1 MTAGLRSVIVAWQFL
16 TSVPLSRRHHDP
28 SPAELAGSMVWYP
41 FVGAVLGAILAGSD
55 LLLRQWLSSEVSAVI
70 GVGLLVMLTR
80 GLHQD
85 GLADTLDGLAGG
97 RTPSDR
103 LAIMKD
109 PRIGALGATGL
120 ALSLI
125 LRCAAVAALPEAGR
139 FSTLLCM
146 PVMGRWAMVVG
157 AYGATHARAEGGL
170 AAPFLAHLSWRQV
183 SVATAAAV
191 CLVGLV
197 VGLYQTAAILTV
209 GALISR
215 LLTWSYR
222 RAFGGIT
229 GDTLGTTNESVEVCF
244 LLLSSLLWRL
254 L

>member
-1 MTAGLRSVIVAWQFL
+1 MTAGLRSVIVAWHFL
-16 TSVPLSRRHHDP
+16 TSVPLCKRHHDP

-41 FVGAVLGAILAGSD
+41 FVGVVLGAILAISD

-120 ALSLI
+120 TLSLI
-125 LRCAAVAALPEAGR
+125 LRCAAVATLPEAGR

-191 CLVGLV
+191 CLVGLA

-244 LLLSSLLWRL
+244 LVLSPLLWRL

>member
-1 MTAGLRSVIVAWQFL
+1 MTAGLRSVIVAWHFL
-16 TSVPLSRRHHDP
+16 TSVPLCKRHHDP

-41 FVGAVLGAILAGSD
+41 FVGVVLGAILAISD

-120 ALSLI
+120 TLSLI
-125 LRCAAVAALPEAGR
+125 LRCAAVATLPEAGR

-157 AYGATHARAEGGL
+157 AYGATQARAECSGCLSRGL
-170 AAPFLAHLSWRQV
+170 GRGPVSDGSYLDSRCIDKPTIDVELSPGIWRDH
-183 SVATAAAV
+183 
-191 CLVGLV
+191 
-197 VGLYQTAAILTV
+197 
-209 GALISR
+209 
-215 LLTWSYR
+215 R
-222 RAFGGIT
+222 RYAW
-229 GDTLGTTNESVEVCF
+229 DDQ
-244 LLLSSLLWRL
+244 
-254 L
+254 

>member
-1 MTAGLRSVIVAWQFL
+1 MTAGLRSPIIAWQFL
-16 TSVPLSRRHHDP
+16 TSVPLSRRHHEP
-28 SPAELAGSMVWYP
+28 SPAELARSMVWYP
-41 FVGAVLGAILAGSD
+41 VVGIVLGGMVAATD
-55 LLLRQWLSSEVSAVI
+55 LLLQQWMSRDVAAVLC
-70 GVGLLVMLTR
+70 VVLLVALTR

-97 RTPSDR
+97 RTPADR

-120 ALSLI
+120 GLALI
-125 LRCAAVAALPEAGR
+125 LRCTAVAALPDAAQ
-139 FSTLLCM
+139 FSILLCM

-157 AYGATHARAEGGL
+157 AYGANHARAEGGL

-183 SVATAAAV
+183 SGATMLAAV
-191 CLVGLV
+191 PLGWAT
-197 VGLYQTAAILTV
+197 GPYSAAVILGA
-209 GALISR
+209 GALASR

-229 GDTLGTTNESVEVCF
+229 GDTLGTTNELVELCVLV
-244 LLLSSLLWRL
+244 LLPLLWQL
-254 L
+254 P

>member
-16 TSVPLSRRHHDP
+16 TSVPLGRRHHDP

-41 FVGAVLGAILAGSD
+41 FVGVVLGAVLAGSD

-120 ALSLI
+120 VLSLI

-157 AYGATHARAEGGL
+157 AYGATHARVEGGL

-191 CLVGLV
+191 CLVGLA

-209 GALISR
+209 GAFISR

-244 LLLSSLLWRL
+244 LLLSPLLWRL

>member
-1 MTAGLRSVIVAWQFL
+1 VIVAWQFL
-16 TSVPLSRRHHDP
+16 TSIPLGKRHHDP

-41 FVGAVLGAILAGSD
+41 FVGVVLGAILAISD

-125 LRCAAVAALPEAGR
+125 LRCAAVATLPEAGR
-139 FSTLLCM
+139 FASLLCM

-191 CLVGLV
+191 CLVGLA

-229 GDTLGTTNESVEVCF
+229 GDTLGTTNELVEVCF
-244 LLLSSLLWRL
+244 LVLSPLLWRL

>member
-1 MTAGLRSVIVAWQFL
+1 MTAGLRSVIVAWHFL
-16 TSVPLSRRHHDP
+16 TSVPLCKRHHDP

-41 FVGAVLGAILAGSD
+41 FVGVVLGAILAIWD

-120 ALSLI
+120 TLSLI
-125 LRCAAVAALPEAGR
+125 LRCAAVATLPEAGR

-191 CLVGLV
+191 CLVGLA

-244 LLLSSLLWRL
+244 LVLSPLLWRL